1 MTCGNDTCFRPL
13 RLELHGW
20 TILLPS
26 FVLGHSL
33 SFLRHLT
40 FDLRHQQ
47 LGSTENPKNTKE
59 MLTRVQRVGYGCNPS
74 PNPNAKTIWL
84 SFRLLQSADLNSS
97 ASLRSRMFD
106 RDRNPDNV
114 GTGFFPCRS
123 IDYGF
128 PAKNAHL
135 RRTRSASASDR
146 RRLLAS
152 SHLAPQSRGAF

>member
-1 MTCGNDTCFRPL
+1 MNRGTHRGNNQCFRPL
-13 RLELHGW
+13 RSELHGW

-26 FVLGHSL
+26 LVLGHSL

-47 LGSTENPKNTKE
+47 LGSAQNPKNTKE
-59 MLTRVQRVGYGCNPS
+59 MLTRAQRVGYNGRLNIS
-74 PNPNAKTIWL
+74 AKPNEKTVSL
-84 SFRLLQSADLNSS
+84 SFRLLQFADLNSS

-123 IDYGF
+123 AGEGF
-128 PAKNAHL
+128 P
-135 RRTRSASASDR
+135 
-146 RRLLAS
+146 
-152 SHLAPQSRGAF
+152 SRVRGTDIC